1 LKAELNKIGEEL
13 CNEACV
19 MQSSMD
25 EMANIRKLLIKVS
38 DLLTQ
43 DGQAIT
49 SYEFKHS
56 KLL

>member
-1 LKAELNKIGEEL
+1 
-13 CNEACV
+13 
-19 MQSSMD
+19 MD
-25 EMANIRKLLIKVS
+25 EMANIRKLLIRVS